1 MPLQIDACKK
11 FNIRDPQT
19 QFYLTFVLKNGAEIK
34 LDDNE
39 ILWRKIDTNRLESRQ
54 VFIRH
59 VNLGAKELT
68 ITLYAGVVDTPV
80 ASVKLSVNIMCEAK
94 DVVIAALKEFGLDD
108 VS

>member
-1 MPLQIDACKK
+1 
-11 FNIRDPQT
+11 
-19 QFYLTFVLKNGAEIK
+19 
-34 LDDNE
+34 
-39 ILWRKIDTNRLESRQ
+39 
-54 VFIRH
+54 